1 MSYAIIRH
9 EMYKNNKN
17 ILVNLY
23 RHNVRLKN
31 NYSNKNIDIT
41 KSNNNYF
48 IKKADKTFYMAV
60 KDAIESKDIESHIQK
75 TSNVLCEFLV
85 TSDNKFFE
93 SMTQGEQNQFFE
105 DAYQFIANKIGE
117 ENILNA
123 TVHFDED
130 TPHMH
135 VDYLPIVT
143 INGKKK
149 LSCRSIWKGKNT
161 YHELQ
166 ESYYNYITKEK
177 GYNLER
183 GEVGSIAKHL
193 TVSELKDITN
203 YEVKKQ
209 KENSV
214 KIKYYNNELKDSK
227 SVVSQKIETPT
238 ENTSIMKKGTYEKSE
253 VDRIITKYQEQVNKL
268 CEQSDKKDEVIK
280 SLTEEYKSISEKRLI
295 ERAEH
300 LERENTKLK
309 DNNKKLQHLFNVIKT
324 AFQTILHILQ
334 NIPIIKDILVKHEL
348 ENNIICSYEKCE
360 SIEDIELV
368 NKDYSY
374 LNQNHAE
381 NEDEMEM

>member
-1 MSYAIIRH
+1 
-9 EMYKNNKN
+9 
-17 ILVNLY
+17 
-23 RHNVRLKN
+23 
-31 NYSNKNIDIT
+31 
-41 KSNNNYF
+41 
-48 IKKADKTFYMAV
+48 
-60 KDAIESKDIESHIQK
+60 
-75 TSNVLCEFLV
+75 
-85 TSDNKFFE
+85 
-93 SMTQGEQNQFFE
+93 
-105 DAYQFIANKIGE
+105 
-117 ENILNA
+117 
-123 TVHFDED
+123 
-130 TPHMH
+130 MH

-166 ESYYNYITKEK
+166 ESYYNYIAKEK

-183 GEVGSIAKHL
+183 GEVGSVAKHL

-209 KENSV
+209 KENNV

-227 SVVSQKIETPT
+227 SVVSQKIETPI
-238 ENTSIMKKGTYEKSE
+238 ENTNIMKKGTYEKLE

-334 NIPIIKDILVKHEL
+334 NIPVIKDILVKYEL
-348 ENNIICSYEKCE
+348 ENNIISSYEKCE

-368 NKDYSY
+368 NKEYCD
-374 LNQNHAE
+374 LEQNQAE